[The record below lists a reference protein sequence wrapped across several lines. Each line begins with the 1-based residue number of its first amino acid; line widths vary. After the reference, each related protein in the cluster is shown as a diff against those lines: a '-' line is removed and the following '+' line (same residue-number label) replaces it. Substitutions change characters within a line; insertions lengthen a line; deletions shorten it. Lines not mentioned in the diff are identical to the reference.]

1 VKTPRPT
8 YSLMDEMLASPTE
21 PVAAAA
27 RTHMLTCM
35 WEGLHAFERAGASTP
50 HDWRVCSDAV
60 NLMESLV
67 DMDVVED
74 TSGLLQDAIA
84 ALAQAGA
91 RAQRGEGLT
100 LDEAGQRAVRAVLD
114 DFASVIEQVPAR
126 TMVRC
131 HRRTER
137 RIRDILTGRGRSA
150 DVQVMSL

>member
-21 PVAAAA
+21 PMAAAS
-27 RTHMLTCM
+27 RVHVLTTM
-35 WEGLHAFERAGASTP
+35 WEGLHAFERAVAP
-50 HDWRVCSDAV
+50 NAHDWRVCSDAV

-67 DMDVVED
+67 DMGVIED
-74 TSGLLQDAIA
+74 ASGLLTDAVA
-84 ALAQAGA
+84 ALGQAGA
-91 RAQRGEGLT
+91 RAQRGEGLS
-100 LDEAGQRAVRAVLD
+100 LDTAGQHAVRSVLENYAVVL
-114 DFASVIEQVPAR
+114 EQVPAR

-137 RIRDILTGRGRSA
+137 RIREILVGRGRTG